1 MLDLRIKISVLYDIY
16 SSLLTSRQQD
26 ILKLYYSNDYSLGEI
41 AEEYNISRQAV
52 HDLIN
57 RATAS
62 LENLEDKLGLYRL
75 FQVQQQLI
83 GDAETMLDKDQ
94 PTEQELGEL
103 KSIIAR
109 LRSTIEQ

>member
-16 SSLLTSRQQD
+16 SSLLTSRQQE
-26 ILKLYYSNDYSLGEI
+26 ILNLYYSNDYSLGEI

-75 FQVQQQLI
+75 FQIQQQLLV
-83 GDAETMLDKDQ
+83 DAEDVLDKDKL
-94 PTEQELGEL
+94 TEQELGEL
-103 KSIIAR
+103 KSLIAR

>member
-26 ILKLYYSNDYSLGEI
+26 ILSLYYSNDYSLGEI

-57 RATAS
+57 RATAT
-62 LENLEDKLGLYRL
+62 LENLEDNLGLYRL
-75 FQVQQQLI
+75 FQIQQQLL
-83 GDAETMLDKDQ
+83 GNAEKMLEKEQ
-94 PTEQELGEL
+94 LSEQELGEL
-103 KSIIAR
+103 KDILAR

>member
-26 ILKLYYSNDYSLGEI
+26 ILSLYYSNDYSLGEI

-62 LENLEDKLGLYRL
+62 LEKLEDKLGLYRL
-75 FQVQQQLI
+75 FQVQQDLL

-94 PTEQELGEL
+94 LTGQDIEEL
-103 KSIIAR
+103 KGIISR

>member
-16 SSLLTSRQQD
+16 SSLLTSRQRE
-26 ILKLYYSNDYSLGEI
+26 ILSLYYSNDYSLGEI
-41 AEEYNISRQAV
+41 AEEYDVSRQAV

-62 LENLEDKLGLYRL
+62 LENLEDKLGLYRH
-75 FQVQQQLI
+75 FQIQQQLL
-83 GDAETMLDKDQ
+83 GDADRMLQKDQ
-94 PTEQELGEL
+94 LTEQELGEL
-103 KSIIAR
+103 KSIITR